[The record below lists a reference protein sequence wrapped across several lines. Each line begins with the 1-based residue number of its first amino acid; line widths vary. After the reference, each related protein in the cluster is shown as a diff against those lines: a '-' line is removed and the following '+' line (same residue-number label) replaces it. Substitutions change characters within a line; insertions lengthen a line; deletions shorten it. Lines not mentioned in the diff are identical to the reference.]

1 VAATV
6 GNRSDTLEV
15 LVLNV
20 PATGIALSPAPFG
33 LQISAFGAGTQQL
46 AAHVTDST
54 GAALFGRVIQW
65 TSTAPGTA
73 SVSASGLVTAIAVGS
88 AYVRATVEGHADSSF
103 VTVTGT
109 TGFPEGVDLQIVGA
123 QWTQGAQN
131 PTGTIPVLRLSRAA
145 VVNVITSTNSGLPAP
160 GEYALRLFDSGGTLI
175 FADTV
180 AAATPA
186 APTTY
191 AQPTV
196 QFLVPPSYLQPGL
209 RWEVVR
215 DPGGEA
221 TDADAANDRFPRSEH
236 AAVNL
241 ITAPL
246 LRLRFV
252 PVLLSLHGSTGN
264 VTEANIGQ
272 YLEFLRAVIPYSDIE
287 VTIAP
292 VFPFGGSFGT
302 APQGGASSFWVP
314 LIQAIDAV
322 RVANV
327 TYQDAHWIGVVAPP
341 AGFNNVTNG
350 GYGFIPASPGYT
362 GPNSRT
368 FALVNVG
375 WFNNTA
381 LSRQLVVHELG
392 HNLGRHHAPCGVTGE
407 DPAYPRP
414 DGTVGPGGHNTYA
427 WQQGLTTAAI
437 AIAETVGDVMSYC
450 PNPWVS
456 AYTYNA
462 MLTFRG
468 AIGGALRAPSVIER
482 VLLVQGEE
490 ELGDVRVSNATVIT
504 AVASGE
510 DALGAWT
517 LQGLDATGRELFT
530 HRFSLGRWDH
540 SDTRRPFGLT
550 VPLSAADEAAL
561 SRLRVVGPEGSVELR
576 MPR

>member
-1 VAATV
+1 VAISAPSVAALLVGPSGGQTRQLAAVAKNASGEDVAATIVWSVGPSGAVSVSATGLVTALAAGVGRVAATV
-6 GNRSDTLEV
+6 GNRADTLEV
-15 LVLNV
+15 LVSNV
-20 PATGIALSPAPFG
+20 PAAGIALSPAPIG

-54 GAALFGRVIQW
+54 GAALIGRMIQW

-327 TYQDAHWIGVVAPP
+327 TPTP
-341 AGFNNVTNG
+341 K
-350 GYGFIPASPGYT
+350 
-362 GPNSRT
+362 
-368 FALVNVG
+368 
-375 WFNNTA
+375 
-381 LSRQLVVHELG
+381 
-392 HNLGRHHAPCGVTGE
+392 
-407 DPAYPRP
+407 
-414 DGTVGPGGHNTYA
+414 
-427 WQQGLTTAAI
+427 AI
-437 AIAETVGDVMSYC
+437 C
-450 PNPWVS
+450 
-456 AYTYNA
+456 
-462 MLTFRG
+462 
-468 AIGGALRAPSVIER
+468 
-482 VLLVQGEE
+482 
-490 ELGDVRVSNATVIT
+490 
-504 AVASGE
+504 
-510 DALGAWT
+510 
-517 LQGLDATGRELFT
+517 
-530 HRFSLGRWDH
+530 
-540 SDTRRPFGLT
+540 
-550 VPLSAADEAAL
+550 
-561 SRLRVVGPEGSVELR
+561 
-576 MPR
+576 